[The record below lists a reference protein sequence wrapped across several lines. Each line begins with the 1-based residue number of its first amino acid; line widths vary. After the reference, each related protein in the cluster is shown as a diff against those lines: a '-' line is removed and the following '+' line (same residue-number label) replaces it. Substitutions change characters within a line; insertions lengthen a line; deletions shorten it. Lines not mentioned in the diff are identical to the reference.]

1 MEEWTHTVLIPT
13 LEGYSSSDIY
23 NGDETALFYKSLPHR
38 TYCRVDDKPAGC
50 TKRKDRLTFLIIIN
64 MDGSDNRKLSV
75 IGKAK
80 NSRCLQ
86 KKYKMTVNKMAV
98 DWYASKNAWMTG
110 DIHHRIMT
118 KFNNQMRKAGHHVLY
133 VCDNASSHQV
143 REYSHIKFLMLPP
156 NATSIVQ
163 PLDQG
168 IIRSVKRRYKKKLA
182 ERYLVSVENNKDA
195 NTILKQLDIVAA
207 TNMVHNAWKETS
219 STIIQ
224 NCFHKVG
231 FKHHG
236 LDPEQAPEEPSVAP
250 APNVW
255 NKVQRWMGDVQF
267 DEFAASKPEAPT
279 TQPMTDK
286 EITNLVHTEN
296 NASQEES
303 HYEEEE
309 NPPAKLIKST
319 NEFLAIIDQ
328 QKAFMKRNKLPVK
341 LVEQLETLIV
351 GNQISLCSMQKE
363 VTDYFKSFTQI
374 PNPKDVYKRV
384 ADVLRD
390 ITIVDSLTESTLEM
404 DSIEFKSINTTI
416 ASGAMNALLRNEVT
430 PGRTSTPKRKP
441 DGTPK
446 HNKPESTNPPKKK
459 LKLSS
464 AAVRD
469 KLMAMR
475 DSDVSSLDTESD
487 SQSLI
492 SSQE

>member
-1 MEEWTHTVLIPT
+1 
-13 LEGYSSSDIY
+13 
-23 NGDETALFYKSLPHR
+23 
-38 TYCRVDDKPAGC
+38 
-50 TKRKDRLTFLIIIN
+50 
-64 MDGSDNRKLSV
+64 
-75 IGKAK
+75 
-80 NSRCLQ
+80 
-86 KKYKMTVNKMAV
+86 
-98 DWYASKNAWMTG
+98 
-110 DIHHRIMT
+110 
-118 KFNNQMRKAGHHVLY
+118 
-133 VCDNASSHQV
+133 
-143 REYSHIKFLMLPP
+143 MLPP

-168 IIRSVKRRYKKKLA
+168 ILCSFKRRYKKKLA

-207 TNMVHNAWKETS
+207 TNMIHNAWKETS

-224 NCFHKVG
+224 NCFCKAG

-236 LDPEQAPEEPSVAP
+236 LDPEQAPEEPPVAP
-250 APNVW
+250 APDVW

-267 DEFAASKPEAPT
+267 NEFTASEPEAPT
-279 TQPMTDK
+279 TQPMTDE
-286 EITNLVHTEN
+286 EIINLVHTEN
-296 NASQEES
+296 DAPQEES
-303 HYEEEE
+303 DDEEEE
-309 NPPAKLIKST
+309 NPPAKWIKST

-351 GNQISLCSMQKE
+351 GNQIALCSKQKE
-363 VTDYFKSFTQI
+363 VTDYFKSFAQS
-374 PNPKDVYKRV
+374 PNPKDVYKTV
-384 ADVLRD
+384 ADVSRD

-404 DSIEFKSINTTI
+404 DSIEFESINTTI
-416 ASGAMNALLRNEVT
+416 ASGAMNTLLRNEVT

-446 HNKPESTNPPKKK
+446 HNNPESTNQTKTKQKK

-492 SSQE
+492 SLQE

>member
-1 MEEWTHTVLIPT
+1 
-13 LEGYSSSDIY
+13 
-23 NGDETALFYKSLPHR
+23 
-38 TYCRVDDKPAGC
+38 
-50 TKRKDRLTFLIIIN
+50 
-64 MDGSDNRKLSV
+64 
-75 IGKAK
+75 
-80 NSRCLQ
+80 
-86 KKYKMTVNKMAV
+86 
-98 DWYASKNAWMTG
+98 MTG
-110 DIHHRIMT
+110 GIHHRIMT

-143 REYSHIKFLMLPP
+143 QEYSHIKFLMLPP

-195 NTILKQLDIVAA
+195 NTIIKQLDIAAA

-224 NCFHKVG
+224 NCFRKAG
-231 FKHHG
+231 FKQHG
-236 LDPEQAPEEPSVAP
+236 LDPEQTPEEPPVAP
-250 APNVW
+250 APDVW

-267 DEFAASKPEAPT
+267 DESVASEPEAPT
-279 TQPMTDK
+279 TQPMTDE
-286 EITNLVHTEN
+286 EIINLVCTEN
-296 NASQEES
+296 DAPQEES
-303 HYEEEE
+303 DDDKEE

-328 QKAFMKRNKLPVK
+328 QKAFMKRNKLPVE

-351 GNQISLCSMQKE
+351 ENQVALCSKQKE
-363 VTDYFKSFTQI
+363 VTDYFKSFAQS
-374 PNPKDVYKRV
+374 PNPKDVYKTV
-384 ADVLRD
+384 ADVSGD
-390 ITIVDSLTESTLEM
+390 ITIIDLLTESTLEM
-404 DSIEFKSINTTI
+404 DSIKFESINTI

-446 HNKPESTNPPKKK
+446 RNKPESTNPPKKK

-464 AAVRD
+464 AAAKD

-492 SSQE
+492 SSHE